1 MQIFADGFTKVSL
14 SGGVLRLTLAQTGND
29 NQSTE
34 VGQLL
39 IPAVR
44 AEAFLNGM
52 ANALRQLAEQAK
64 QAQASAGSGET
75 SNPEAGGEQS
85 VFQL

>member
-14 SGGVLRLTLAQTGND
+14 SGGVLRLTLAQTVND
-29 NQSTE
+29 NQTTE

-64 QAQASAGSGET
+64 QAQANAGSGEA
-75 SNPEAGGEQS
+75 SNPEVEGDQS

>member
-14 SGGVLRLTLAQTGND
+14 SGGVLRLTLVQTVNN
-29 NQSTE
+29 NQTTE

-39 IPAVR
+39 IPAVQ

-52 ANALRQLAEQAK
+52 AGALRQLAEQAK
-64 QAQASAGSGET
+64 QAQAGEGKP
-75 SNPEAGGEQS
+75 SEQGAEPS
-85 VFQL
+85 QG